1 MKVSDLFAEIG
12 FNVNTSGLVQFSKI
26 MDDVKETIKGCVSGL
41 KEFVK
46 AANEINK
53 AVERMK
59 TSYIPSQ
66 KEAERRY
73 RAETYYLRSAGKELR
88 GRAIMESG
96 KGSLFQVNADLRERQ
111 EQRLWESLEL
121 RKARESRYAAG
132 GGVVSEGVTIG
143 TIIGNIV
150 SKAITGLF
158 SHLKSWFMGIVSF
171 VKDTIRAAM
180 AYRDYR
186 TFTGRSVSELSGLM
200 GLTAYT
206 TSMTPQDILKD
217 AQGFQKQYWD
227 MWFGKASPEAWMRLG
242 VLPTGNGAQ
251 DLRNVLSAIYNIS
264 GKGTNTGLAASLLST
279 FGLDEQ
285 YMNIFKAMR
294 EGRENE
300 FLVMDE
306 QIDAFEKANNKINEF
321 TQTIQ
326 QLKLTIVDV
335 LLESGLDDLL
345 KSIIDTLRGMFAV
358 TQTNEFKNASP
369 LGKLSMIAT
378 APSMTEAEAKA
389 TKEYGEIMTTE
400 LSWLD
405 KLKLGVADIGG
416 EIEYLFQ
423 VPGFRDHQKF
433 MQSRYDWALQDYN
446 NRVSIVNQFD
456 FSGRTTDELADG
468 VDKTLSSE
476 KGVFQ
481 LNGTYCKLDEM

>member
-1 MKVSDLFAEIG
+1 MKVSELFAEIG
-12 FNVNTSGLVQFSKI
+12 FKVDTKGLNDFSNSMKAI
-26 MDDVKETIKGCVSGL
+26 QETIKGCMAGL
-41 KEFVK
+41 KEFAK
-46 AANEINK
+46 AANDINK
-53 AVERMK
+53 AVEKMK
-59 TSYIPSQ
+59 TSYIPSKQ
-66 KEAERRY
+66 EAERRY

-88 GRAIMESG
+88 SRAYLEGARGNVISSISSES
-96 KGSLFQVNADLRERQ
+96 KT
-111 EQRLWESLEL
+111 
-121 RKARESRYAAG
+121 
-132 GGVVSEGVTIG
+132 VSESVTIG
-143 TIIGNIV
+143 TIIGNII
-150 SKAITGLF
+150 SRAISGLF
-158 SHLKSWFMGIVSF
+158 SQLKGFISSVLSF

-186 TFTGRSVSELSGLM
+186 TFTGRSVNELSGLM
-200 GLTAYT
+200 GMTAYT
-206 TSMTPQDILKD
+206 TSMTPQDVLRD

-242 VLPTGNGAQ
+242 IMPTGNGAR
-251 DLRNVLSAIYNIS
+251 DLRSVLSGIYNAS
-264 GKGTNTGLAASLLST
+264 NRGTNAGLAASLLST

-285 YMNIFKAMR
+285 YINIFKAMR

-300 FLVMDE
+300 FLVMDK
-306 QIDAFEKANNKINEF
+306 QIDAFEKANNKLNEF

-335 LLESGLDDLL
+335 LLESGLDELL
-345 KSIIDTLRGMFAV
+345 KSIVDTFRGMFAV

-369 LGKLSMIAT
+369 LGKLSMMAT

-389 TKEYGEIMTTE
+389 TKETGTIMTRE

-433 MQSRYDWALQDYN
+433 MQSRYDWALQDYY
-446 NRVSIVNQFD
+446 NRVSIINQFD

-468 VDKTLSSE
+468 VSSVNS
-476 KGVFQ
+476 KQ
-481 LNGTYCKLDEM
+481 TYLRDQINTTYATEGSI